1 MKLKIN
7 GEIKTIDN
15 SNEDFLLEG
24 LLEHLGYKPQ
34 LVVVELNG
42 EIINPKVLDKYKNK
56 KWRLLR
62 GCDNCWWRFLQL
74 INSDKNKCSNLLAL
88 TGLKEKDFFLFWLFH
103 Q

>member
-15 SNEDFLLEG
+15 SNKDFLLEG

-42 EIINPKVLDKYKNK
+42 LIIKPQEWIKTKV
-56 KWRLLR
+56 
-62 GCDNCWWRFLQL
+62 
-74 INSDKNKCSNLLAL
+74 
-88 TGLKEKDFFLFWLFH
+88 KDGDCLEVVTIVGGGSYS
-103 Q
+103 